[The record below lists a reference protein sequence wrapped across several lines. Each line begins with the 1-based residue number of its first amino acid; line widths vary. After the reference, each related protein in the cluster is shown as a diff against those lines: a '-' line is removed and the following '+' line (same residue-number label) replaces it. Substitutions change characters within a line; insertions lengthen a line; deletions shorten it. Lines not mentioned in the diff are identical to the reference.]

1 MTRMTY
7 SQNDYSGEST
17 VLTVSVSDI
26 NAANFDAQETLHAA
40 LETAIELVVIGAK
53 VKRQKI
59 IEDLGA
65 GGFAADTEAQREM
78 KWLISYHDNSFPAR
92 KLSVEMGCAD
102 TIDPDLLVANSD
114 MAELSDADW
123 VSFITAFEAVV
134 VAPYTANA
142 VTIDRITL
150 VGRNL

>member
-1 MTRMTY
+1 MPRMTY
-7 SQNDYSGEST
+7 SQNDYGGEST
-17 VLTVSVSDI
+17 VMTVNVPAI

-40 LETAIELVVIGAK
+40 LETAIELVSIGAK

-65 GGFAADTEAQREM
+65 GGYATDTEAQRES
-78 KWLISYHDNSFPAR
+78 KWLISYHDDSFPAR
-92 KLSVEMGCAD
+92 KLSVELGCAD
-102 TIDPDLLVANSD
+102 LIDPDLLVVNTD
-114 MAELSDADW
+114 MADLTDADW
-123 VSFITAFEAVV
+123 VAFVTAFEAAV

-142 VTIDRITL
+142 VTIDRITF

>member
-1 MTRMTY
+1 MPRLTY
-7 SQNDYSGEST
+7 SQNDYSGEGT
-17 VLTVSVSDI
+17 VMTVSVPDI
-26 NAANFDAQETLHAA
+26 TAANFDAQETLHAA

-65 GGFAADTEAQREM
+65 GGFASDTEAQREA
-78 KWLISYHDNSFPAR
+78 KWLVSYHDDSFPAR
-92 KLSVEMGCAD
+92 KLSVELGCAD
-102 TIDPDLLVANSD
+102 VIDPDLLVQNSD
-114 MAELSDADW
+114 MADLTDADW
-123 VSFITAFEAVV
+123 VAFIAAFEAVV

>member
-1 MTRMTY
+1 MPRMTY
-7 SQNDYSGEST
+7 SQNDYGGEST
-17 VLTVSVSDI
+17 VMTVSI
-26 NAANFDAQETLHAA
+26 PTITAANFDAQETLHAA
-40 LETAIELVVIGAK
+40 LETAVELVVIGAK

-65 GGFAADTEAQREM
+65 GGFAGDTEAQREM
-78 KWLISYHDNSFPAR
+78 KWLVSYHDDSFPAR

-102 TIDPDLLVANSD
+102 VIDPDLLVANTD
-114 MAELSDADW
+114 LADLTDADW
-123 VSFITAFEAVV
+123 VAFIAAFEGVV
-134 VAPYTANA
+134 VAPYTENA